1 MTAGDGEVVP
11 TAVAATEPRGWRQVV
26 LIVATVL
33 VGLQVG
39 QLAIGGVLLSLYGLI
54 HGVVTDPSPALLIWP
69 LVALASL
76 APAISGYVTWR
87 STRARHTST
96 ARSWT
101 LSLCAASF
109 AYLLAVCVVVAF
121 AFALPL

>member
-1 MTAGDGEVVP
+1 MTVGDGELVP
-11 TAVAATEPRGWRQVV
+11 TAVAAADPRGWRKVA
-26 LIVATVL
+26 LIVVTAL

-54 HGVVTDPSPALLIWP
+54 HGAITDPSLALLVWP
-69 LVALASL
+69 IVALASVV
-76 APAISGYVTWR
+76 PAICGYMTWR
-87 STRARHTST
+87 RTHTRHTSV

-101 LSLCAASF
+101 LSLCAASV
-109 AYLLAVCVVVAF
+109 AYLLALCVVLAF